1 MCAFV
6 PKCNFSLS
14 GQNVHRKDLWH
25 NAISACDILHL
36 KSLICHFPLFIDYM
50 SFMPFSILVFC
61 LLIDIIILFCSFESM
76 SCFAFR
82 FERHWLSH
90 LTSISVL
97 VWKLTFKDSQG
108 SRKLKV
114 LIFKRSDFLFFFFHL
129 KKADWEFHRIKQRK
143 IISLDDLKYSCRFLV
158 WTTNGLIAFGWLS
171 CCRFNL
177 FSLLLQV
184 LKAKKRQT
192 PTSL

>member
-114 LIFKRSDFLFFFFHL
+114 LIFKRSDFFIYFFFSF
-129 KKADWEFHRIKQRK
+129 KK
-143 IISLDDLKYSCRFLV
+143 
-158 WTTNGLIAFGWLS
+158 GWL
-171 CCRFNL
+171 RVP
-177 FSLLLQV
+177 QDQ
-184 LKAKKRQT
+184 AKKNNISGWPQIFMQFSSMNNKWPHCLWVT
-192 PTSL
+192 FLLSF